1 MVDIRDGSIAKP
13 TGGTLGSTDAATGA
27 PQNLKGESVENEA
40 SNFITSV
47 SAIATN
53 LMTGKDPHGAPNEVE
68 GGSKQGFKPQL
79 DVTTMAVVKD
89 KAEGMDRPSQDKTKA
104 PMEEKV
110 WEQMT
115 PLLHMIVLISDFW
128 ERLSKS
134 VRLSYYSYWY

>member
-13 TGGTLGSTDAATGA
+13 MGGTLGSTDAATGA

-128 ERLSKS
+128 ERLSKL
-134 VRLSYYSYWY
+134 VHLSYYSYWY